1 MESPEEREPSGE
13 KYLIAECG
21 GCVAVSGGDE
31 NAECGYEEVE
41 GIVINTQLLGGS
53 GRLCR

>member
-31 NAECGYEEVE
+31 NAECGYEEVA
-41 GIVINTQLLGGS
+41 GVVIDKAGTDGS
-53 GRLCR
+53 LWVII